1 MSLNRDR
8 MPSVSALLASP
19 QANAIRQA
27 IAAGGDDPKG
37 AISAIA
43 AELGETKEVVAE
55 MLKAWSSFSKGA
67 EGNTQRLA
75 TIEQIVAKI
84 DAEGIRGGMGTMGPS
99 IGASAFQTIQEDPSF
114 KAAAEQAARGMKVGK
129 FDARANVDGSIR
141 AALVNQGNGDSND
154 QSFPTWSDRRPGV
167 YGPVIPAPRL
177 LDVLPS
183 RPTSSDS
190 VEYVK
195 LSVTGDAAEQEQ
207 EGDTKAELDFE
218 GALDTANIV
227 TIAGW
232 TAVSKQVLADNNA
245 LQAAIDRVIR
255 QKVLSRLENRII
267 NGTGGQGK
275 IDGLLN
281 QATVFVPTIGDNTP
295 DVIGEALTTLDTY
308 GYRPNLVVVHPLD
321 FFENVQIV
329 KDADGNYIF
338 GSPSAPQA
346 PNMWNTT
353 IVRTPAMPRG
363 TGMVLDTSTT
373 TVLDREQMSVVLS
386 NSHADFF
393 VRNLV
398 AILGEMRAG
407 LEVIDTS
414 AIYKFDLPAVA
425 SGP

>member
-99 IGASAFQTIQEDPSF
+99 IGAYAFQTIQEDPSF

-154 QSFPTWSDRRPGV
+154 STYPTWSDRRPGV

-190 VEYVK
+190 GGRTQARRCASSMASSCAK
-195 LSVTGDAAEQEQ
+195 VTQRS
-207 EGDTKAELDFE
+207 TPRPP
-218 GALDTANIV
+218 
-227 TIAGW
+227 
-232 TAVSKQVLADNNA
+232 VSMRRK
-245 LQAAIDRVIR
+245 
-255 QKVLSRLENRII
+255 KVR
-267 NGTGGQGK
+267 
-275 IDGLLN
+275 
-281 QATVFVPTIGDNTP
+281 
-295 DVIGEALTTLDTY
+295 
-308 GYRPNLVVVHPLD
+308 
-321 FFENVQIV
+321 
-329 KDADGNYIF
+329 
-338 GSPSAPQA
+338 
-346 PNMWNTT
+346 
-353 IVRTPAMPRG
+353 
-363 TGMVLDTSTT
+363 
-373 TVLDREQMSVVLS
+373 
-386 NSHADFF
+386 
-393 VRNLV
+393 
-398 AILGEMRAG
+398 
-407 LEVIDTS
+407 
-414 AIYKFDLPAVA
+414 
-425 SGP
+425 